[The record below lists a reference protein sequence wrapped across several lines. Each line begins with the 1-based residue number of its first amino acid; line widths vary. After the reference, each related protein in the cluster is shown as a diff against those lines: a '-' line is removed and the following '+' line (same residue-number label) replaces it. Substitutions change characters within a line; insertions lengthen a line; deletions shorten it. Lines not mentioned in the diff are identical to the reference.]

1 MKLNEDEKKVLGVL
15 ASAAYDDDYG
25 GLFYSHF
32 DGLTERTGIDRK
44 AVRLACRSLARK
56 GLAEYGKGLWTPDG
70 EPAGAGYRATQAGAD
85 LMLEIEK
92 QEEEER
98 RKVACPNCA
107 HFIRNRTKEFTGH
120 CKAQKFIFGPWT
132 WTCEAFERKADETNN

>member
-1 MKLNEDEKKVLGVL
+1 MKLNENEKKVLMRL
-15 ASAAYDDDYG
+15 CCCPDDPDYG
-25 GLFYSHF
+25 GRFYANF
-32 DGLTERTGIDRK
+32 AGIMQDTKLDRK
-44 AVRLACRSLARK
+44 AVRRACRSLARK
-56 GLAEYGKGLWTPDG
+56 GLSEYGKGLCTEDG
-70 EPAGAGYRATQAGAD
+70 ELAGSGYRATQAGAD

-132 WTCEAFERKADETNN
+132 WTCEAFERKADETTN